1 MRSRGEGAGEEIGV
15 LRRTIGRLTREKATA
30 PMQLGKCC
38 LVWPKLSGYH
48 VCNKVKMGI
57 SEAEFLNIIACR
69 FTEPGEHPFN
79 SSQTYKLGSIRPK

>member
-1 MRSRGEGAGEEIGV
+1 MPPLSDRTSDSGSGPERAIADRTSGVRSREDAGAGGIGV

-48 VCNKVKMGI
+48 VCNKRKNG
-57 SEAEFLNIIACR
+57 C
-69 FTEPGEHPFN
+69 
-79 SSQTYKLGSIRPK
+79 